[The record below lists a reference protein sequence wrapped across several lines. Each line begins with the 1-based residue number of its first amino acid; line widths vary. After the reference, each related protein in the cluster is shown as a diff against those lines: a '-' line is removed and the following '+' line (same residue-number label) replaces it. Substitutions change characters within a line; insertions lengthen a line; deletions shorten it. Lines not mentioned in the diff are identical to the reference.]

1 MLTRVLDPHP
11 RVGIKA
17 ELGESAGPEDAERQ
31 AGCKDPGGQLRLGGA
46 TECLWAREGQGLIY
60 SPTKTAF
67 PPPALTREFQPRVP
81 PRASGPTQ
89 QSPSTYSREAWS
101 GQGSKFWLWSLEVL
115 GLTPSY
121 TTSWVDELEQVISA
135 GLYKGYNAK
144 QRFPNGAARRQS

>member
-60 SPTKTAF
+60 SPTKTAYR
-67 PPPALTREFQPRVP
+67 L
-81 PRASGPTQ
+81 
-89 QSPSTYSREAWS
+89 
-101 GQGSKFWLWSLEVL
+101 WL
-115 GLTPSY
+115 
-121 TTSWVDELEQVISA
+121 
-135 GLYKGYNAK
+135 
-144 QRFPNGAARRQS
+144 